1 MCARLRWSTG
11 PLVLVEIST
20 HRPNEDTGD
29 AQPSRLW
36 LKPGCAGK
44 RAARDP
50 GGLQPRQS
58 AKAFM
63 AAITILILDPSQRR
77 QIRKLITSPKLA
89 APRKHVVTSLLHG
102 VQHPTAESRNE
113 HTHQGLLFWAETQH
127 QALIL
132 KPLRGEAAREAQR
145 LRARAQCV
153 LTALSYR
160 RTRFRPQPALWKN
173 PVFSGLVCRSALKD
187 HIFDTLW
194 PEHCQQRR
202 SRVLCTSS
210 AVLASAAC
218 TSYNWTANSTAVE
231 SEKWRIAWGVLPLHW
246 LRYAARGIAIARNWI
261 LLATATWHAP
271 TRSCQPRKL
280 PRPAVP
286 TSQFSTTRPQRD
298 MEKSHRADTFS
309 INGNKGPE
317 IPNLGTKGSFRT
329 PSSARE
335 NLKFEVGERFKQV
348 LAPVVF
354 QPQASPPPTIGVAP
368 DRDLQAQTQ
377 VAGPPASAPENTN
390 RLVIRHAPLVLYP
403 WMRVAHFCH
412 LQKPRRSLVHVNLA
426 LRCGVMSV
434 DFCSFADSACED
446 FFQGSKRINY

>member
-1 MCARLRWSTG
+1 MNLNHDPTRIILRYPAYRS
-11 PLVLVEIST
+11 
-20 HRPNEDTGD
+20 
-29 AQPSRLW
+29 
-36 LKPGCAGK
+36 C
-44 RAARDP
+44 P
-50 GGLQPRQS
+50 GGCKFKMGAPRVGMGPVKTQS
-58 AKAFM
+58 IVLCTCTKTCGQEPS
-63 AAITILILDPSQRR
+63 TILILDPSQRR

-202 SRVLCTSS
+202 SCVFCTSS

-354 QPQASPPPTIGVAP
+354 QAQASPPPN
-368 DRDLQAQTQ
+368 DRRGARPGF
-377 VAGPPASAPENTN
+377 AGPDPGGWTSGFCAGEYQSPC
-390 RLVIRHAPLVLYP
+390 YP
-403 WMRVAHFCH
+403 PCSTCTV
-412 LQKPRRSLVHVNLA
+412 
-426 LRCGVMSV
+426 SV
-434 DFCSFADSACED
+434 DARCPLLSPAKTEKKL
-446 FFQGSKRINY
+446 GSCQLGSSLRRDEC